1 MRLSFPKSALRNL
14 RNSKELY
21 LHTEGAVDCDGSECG
36 RAFYDSGGKLEPVP
50 PHYHLIAFGRFPDA
64 GPRCYAIGGELPEDI
79 YESAHGG

>member
-36 RAFYDSGGKLEPVP
+36 RAFYDSEGKL
-50 PHYHLIAFGRFPDA
+50 GRSLLT
-64 GPRCYAIGGELPEDI
+64 IT
-79 YESAHGG
+79 